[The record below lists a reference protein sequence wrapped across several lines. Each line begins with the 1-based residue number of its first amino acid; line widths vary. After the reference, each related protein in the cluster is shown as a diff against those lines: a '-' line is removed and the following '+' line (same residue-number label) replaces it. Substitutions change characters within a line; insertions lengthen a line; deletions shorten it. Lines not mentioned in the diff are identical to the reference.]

1 MIVMRLKGGLGN
13 QMFQYALGR
22 RLSLEHRTELAL
34 ETSSFK
40 TDRLRVYRLDSFQ
53 ISGTASDTLPFFPT
67 TGPKRRLNTCLQF
80 FRKIIGKPFEIFKE
94 KSFNFDPEALNCS
107 ANAFFDGFWQS
118 EKYFSPIRKTL
129 INDFVPTIPLSGEL
143 AHTVQNIQS
152 CSAVSIHVRRGDYV
166 SDPTT
171 TAYHGVCSKEWYE
184 KAAQY
189 MKVYV
194 PNLQFFVFSD
204 DFEWAKDNLSF
215 DAPTTFVQPSPDGLE
230 CHDLYAM
237 SLCKHNVIANSSFS
251 WWGAWLNQNPNKI
264 VVAPR
269 KWFVAGPQTTNDLIP
284 ESWIRI

>member
-22 RLSLEHRTELAL
+22 RLSLEHHTELAL

-40 TDRLRVYRLDSFQ
+40 TDHLRVYRLDSFQ
-53 ISGTASDTLPFFPT
+53 IKGSASDNLPFFPT
-67 TGPKRRLNTCLQF
+67 TGPKRRLNSLLQF
-80 FRKIIGKPFEIFKE
+80 FRGLVGRPFEIFKE
-94 KSFNFDPEALNCS
+94 KSFSFDPNVLQCT

-118 EKYFSPIRKTL
+118 EKYFATIRKNLLAEL
-129 INDFVPTIPLSGEL
+129 IPAVPLSDEL
-143 AHTVQNIQS
+143 AHIAQNIRT
-152 CSAVSIHVRRGDYV
+152 CAAVSIHVRRGDYV

-184 KAAQY
+184 KAAEY
-189 MKVYV
+189 MKAYV

-215 DAPTTFVQPSPDGLE
+215 DAPTTFVKPSPNGLE

-269 KWFVAGPQTTNDLIP
+269 KWFVAGPQNTDDLIP
-284 ESWIRI
+284 DTWSRI

>member
-22 RLSLEHRTELAL
+22 RLSLEHHTELAL

-40 TDRLRVYRLDSFQ
+40 TDHLRVYRLDSLQ
-53 ISGTASDTLPFFPT
+53 IKGSASDKLPFFPT
-67 TGPKRRLNTCLQF
+67 TGPKRRLNSLLQF
-80 FRKIIGKPFEIFKE
+80 FRGLVGRPFEIFKE
-94 KSFNFDPEALNCS
+94 KSFSFDPSVLQCS
-107 ANAFFDGFWQS
+107 DNAFFDGFWQS
-118 EKYFSPIRKTL
+118 EKYFATIRENL
-129 INDFVPTIPLSGEL
+129 LAELVPVTPLSGEL
-143 AHTVQNIQS
+143 THIAHNIQS
-152 CSAVSIHVRRGDYV
+152 CAAVSIHVRRGDYV

-184 KAAQY
+184 KAAEY
-189 MKVYV
+189 MKAHV

-215 DAPTTFVQPSPDGLE
+215 NAPTTFVKPSPDGME
-230 CHDLYAM
+230 CHDLYVM